1 MSSSLP
7 DQYLR
12 FVIAGCLNEDYI
24 LPVSGLPQNGVL
36 GGCLAYAGVGLSLW
50 GGSAGMIARV
60 GANYPVDRLDRFEQL
75 GFNLEGVRVLEG
87 EMDTRRFIAHQDEA
101 TYFDDNPMQY
111 YVDRGLPFPQQLL
124 GYKKQPLTKPDRTQ
138 PLQQSIQISDIPEIY
153 LEAGSIHICP
163 IDTLSHLILPSVFR
177 QGRATTITL
186 SPAPSY
192 MKPTYWG
199 EIPGLL
205 SEITAFIVPEHQ
217 LRDLFQGRSADLW
230 EMAEA
235 IGGFGPEFVLIQTAR
250 SGIYLYDRDNQRR
263 WEIPQYPSRIA
274 DPTGGRDAFAGGF
287 LIGYREHYDPLEAAL
302 MGGVAASLVV
312 EGSGVYYALD
322 AMPGLRDARLA
333 SLRSLVREI

>member
-1 MSSSLP
+1 MSSTLP

-12 FVIAGCLNEDYI
+12 FVLAGRLNEDFI
-24 LPVSGLPQNGVL
+24 LPISGSPQNAVL
-36 GGCLAYAGVGLSLW
+36 GGNLAYAAVGLSLW

-60 GANYPVDRLDRFEQL
+60 GENFPVDRLDRFRQL
-75 GFNLEGVRVLEG
+75 GFQLDGVRVVEG

-101 TYFDDNPMQY
+101 AFFEDNPMQH
-111 YVDRGLPFPQQLL
+111 YVDRGVPFPQQLL
-124 GYKKQPLTKPDRTQ
+124 GYRKRSLTRPDPTEPLK
-138 PLQQSIQISDIPEIY
+138 QSIQISDIPESY
-153 LEAGSIHICP
+153 LEAGSVHICP
-163 IDTLSHLILPSVFR
+163 IDYLSHLILPSVFR

-186 SPAPSY
+186 SPAPGY

-205 SEITAFIVPEHQ
+205 SEITAFIVHEREM
-217 LRDLFQGRSADLW
+217 RDLFQGRSADLW
-230 EMAEA
+230 EMAAA

-250 SGIYLYDRDNQRR
+250 SGTYLYDRVSHKR
-263 WEIPQYPSRIA
+263 WEIPQYPSRVA

-287 LIGYREHYDPLEAAL
+287 LLGYREDYDPLEAAL
-302 MGGVAASLVV
+302 KGAIAASLVV

-322 AMPGLRDARLA
+322 VMPGLRDARLG

>member
-1 MSSSLP
+1 
-7 DQYLR
+7 
-12 FVIAGCLNEDYI
+12 
-24 LPVSGLPQNGVL
+24 
-36 GGCLAYAGVGLSLW
+36 
-50 GGSAGMIARV
+50 
-60 GANYPVDRLDRFEQL
+60 
-75 GFNLEGVRVLEG
+75 
-87 EMDTRRFIAHQDEA
+87 
-101 TYFDDNPMQY
+101 
-111 YVDRGLPFPQQLL
+111 
-124 GYKKQPLTKPDRTQ
+124 
-138 PLQQSIQISDIPEIY
+138 
-153 LEAGSIHICP
+153 
-163 IDTLSHLILPSVFR
+163 
-177 QGRATTITL
+177 
-186 SPAPSY
+186 
-192 MKPTYWG
+192 MKPTYLG

-205 SEITAFIVPEHQ
+205 SEITAFIVPENQ

-274 DPTGGRDAFAGGF
+274 DPTGERDAFAGGF
-287 LIGYREHYDPLEAAL
+287 LLGYREHYDPLEAAL